1 MLRCIT
7 VENLF
12 PQKFF
17 PLAQKVK
24 WHSVYMGFSRPKPAA
39 LLVHAQ
45 RLFNVCL
52 SEVLID
58 YCKPCAQ
65 TTQQSHFLL
74 SDCLFCLSKF
84 SPLLSSLFI
93 SKRFLVPKC
102 VCGVWWDFQV
112 ALHQHCC
119 PQVCAEHI
127 KPSYNSRGQQNNVHV
142 NGTVGMPVPTTMR
155 ELSENRQAF
164 SECSPRKL
172 LNIKPSLN
180 QVKGSPCIPFTL
192 V

>member
-52 SEVLID
+52 LID

-74 SDCLFCLSKF
+74 SDRLFCLSKF

-93 SKRFLVPKC
+93 SKGFLVPKR

-127 KPSYNSRGQQNNVHV
+127 KPSYNSQGGNKIICMWMALSACLFQQ
-142 NGTVGMPVPTTMR
+142 PW
-155 ELSENRQAF
+155 ENSQKTDKLFLNARQE
-164 SECSPRKL
+164 SS
-172 LNIKPSLN
+172 
-180 QVKGSPCIPFTL
+180 
-192 V
+192 